1 MNQKELLNKLENL
14 EAKVQLLAER
24 YVSLKK
30 ELAATLE
37 ENLELKAMVKKQNIQ
52 INDFQN
58 KYKISKIVASIA
70 PNAENASELKEKI
83 DEYIVEIDKCIAF
96 LSK

>member
-1 MNQKELLNKLENL
+1 MNQKELLDKLENL

>member
-30 ELAATLE
+30 ELASTLE
-37 ENLELKAMVKKQNIQ
+37 ENLELKALVKKQNIQ

>member
-1 MNQKELLNKLENL
+1 MTQKELLNKLENL

-30 ELAATLE
+30 ELASTLE
-37 ENLELKAMVKKQNIQ
+37 ENLELKTLVKKQNIQ

>member
-1 MNQKELLNKLENL
+1 MNQKELIDKLENL
-14 EAKVQLLAER
+14 EAKVQLLADR

-37 ENLELKAMVKKQNIQ
+37 ENLELKALVKKQNIQ

>member
-1 MNQKELLNKLENL
+1 MTQKELLNKLENL

-30 ELAATLE
+30 ELASTLE
-37 ENLELKAMVKKQNIQ
+37 ENLELKALVKKQNIQ